1 MITDSCATQPGSE
14 EDTDEEEEEEEE
26 PEETEEETTP
36 PPRKRPGC
44 FFLIE
49 SRIGD
54 MCSCRLSDTQAS
66 IQIKEIHLL

>member
-1 MITDSCATQPGSE
+1 MIIDSCATQPGSE
-14 EDTDEEEEEEEE
+14 EEEE
-26 PEETEEETTP
+26 PEVEETEEETT